1 MKLDIN
7 DLSLY
12 EDKETS
18 FQSIKK
24 ATKKVS
30 SKDTQKYKTKEL
42 KIKRK
47 NKYNF
52 FP

>member
-12 EDKETS
+12 EDNEIN
-18 FQSIKK
+18 FQSTKK

-30 SKDTQKYKTKEL
+30 LNDNQKYKTKEL

-47 NKYNF
+47 NKHNSF
-52 FP
+52 T